1 MCDTERDRETFS
13 SMGSV
18 ISHRLLGYI
27 YILIQILVHGVV
39 ADQAS
44 SSFEV
49 PLKRRKKV
57 GVFAPVEDAQG
68 NLIPYTECVL
78 ILVAFDNE

>member
-1 MCDTERDRETFS
+1 
-13 SMGSV
+13 MGSV
-18 ISHRLLGYI
+18 ISHRIIGYV

-78 ILVAFDNE
+78 ILVDFDNE